1 MWADER
7 FLLLHLRGPQSSSQ
21 GSEGF
26 RGHLG
31 AGPQPLAGVAVL
43 TLTMALRVKTELPCS
58 SAASNNVHW
67 KRPQVWVT
75 QVGSNPRS
83 FEFLLLNKLS

>member
-43 TLTMALRVKTELPCS
+43 MLTMALRVKTELIVLLWGLQQCTLEEATGLGYS
-58 SAASNNVHW
+58 SGV
-67 KRPQVWVT
+67 
-75 QVGSNPRS
+75 
-83 FEFLLLNKLS
+83 